1 MAMDARLTLMVLKA
15 MLIKVK
21 SAALAENYIK
31 FEGESLNLP

>member
-31 FEGESLNLP
+31 FESKSLKHP